1 MFAYTEV
8 TLPDTSIIS
17 DEVTLSSQDQT
28 VALSGKKMLQTIE
41 KGFDLKLA

>member
-8 TLPDTSIIS
+8 TLPDTSTIS

-28 VALSGKKMLQTIE
+28 VALSGKKKCYKPSKRALI
-41 KGFDLKLA
+41 